1 MQPNVSE
8 VSLCY
13 ELNVDIQEG
22 VICVWGKI
30 TRIITFVSYSLDFKV
45 VSLVF
50 MLAAAREMKFEMS
63 SELKT
68 ETAQSC
74 RKFKEM

>member
-1 MQPNVSE
+1 M
-8 VSLCY
+8 
-13 ELNVDIQEG
+13 
-22 VICVWGKI
+22 CVGGGI
-30 TRIITFVSYSLDFKV
+30 ARIITFVSYSLDFKI

-50 MLAAAREMKFEMS
+50 MLAAAREMELEMS

-74 RKFKEM
+74 RKFKAM